1 MPARVILPL
10 MAIALLVPA
19 PTVAAAPVALPN
31 GTDVKEMDFE
41 RHVAPLLGKMGCN
54 AGACHGSF
62 QGKGGLYLSLFG
74 YSPEKD
80 YQALT
85 RDGMGRR
92 VNVADPDRSLL
103 LLKATAQIS
112 HEGGKRF
119 DKNSWQ
125 YRVIREWIAQA
136 RNWDAGTGTLQRLPV
151 P

>member
-1 MPARVILPL
+1 MRRYLTVLVG
-10 MAIALLVPA
+10 ALIVPA
-19 PTVAAAPVALPN
+19 LSAQAAPVKLPN
-31 GTDVKEMDFE
+31 GTQITEVNFE
-41 RHVAPLLGKMGCN
+41 RHVANLLGKMGCN

-80 YQALT
+80 FQAFT

-92 VNVADPDRSLL
+92 VNVSEPDRSLM
-103 LLKATAQIS
+103 LLKATAQVS

-125 YRVIREWIAQA
+125 YRIIREWIAQG
-136 RNWDAGTGTLQRLPV
+136 RPWEAGSG
-151 P
+151 